1 VASDK
6 SLESRDL
13 LFMWLLIWWSLEVY
27 MIVNFRTRE
36 IIQDTHNLTQTPT
49 LINKI
54 NCRFNPFAMRTKH
67 RILWIE
73 IIMLLVFALH
83 HINLGRWDQRNILIQ
98 FCSVSLEEKENEKGP
113 QSPEKL
119 EKKNES
125 TNWCG
130 FLSKEKK
137 VLKIT
142 SYLSILKLLVLGVLV
157 RIVIVDF

>member
-36 IIQDTHNLTQTPT
+36 IIQDTHKLTQTPT

-67 RILWIE
+67 RILSIE

-83 HINLGRWDQRNILIQ
+83 HRNLGRWDQRNILIQ
-98 FCSVSLEEKENEKGP
+98 FCSGSLEEKENEKGRSLLRNWKKKMRV
-113 QSPEKL
+113 QIDVVFYQKKKKFTLWIERKL
-119 EKKNES
+119 NE
-125 TNWCG
+125 
-130 FLSKEKK
+130 F
-137 VLKIT
+137 
-142 SYLSILKLLVLGVLV
+142 
-157 RIVIVDF
+157 